1 MIVLKVLK
9 LESYK
14 KVTWVSYE
22 QKTSLVNKFFQTNL
36 FEWLKITYIKLN
48 NLLLDVKKLKLKKQ
62 KTVSMALKDR
72 KLFVSLKW

>member
-1 MIVLKVLK
+1 MIVLK

-36 FEWLKITYIKLN
+36 FEWLKITYIKLK
-48 NLLLDVKKLKLKKQ
+48 NLLLDIKKLKLKKQ

-72 KLFVSLKW
+72 KLFVSLISL